1 MVLQSKKT
9 KRGLIHHSQVGVI
22 SGLQGCFNKC
32 KLMNVNKGKDKK
44 HRIISTDP
52 RKAFH
57 TIQHP
62 FIINTLPKLGMEGS
76 YLNIIYATWDLLTA
90 NVILNRNKLIVFQLK
105 SRRRKGAHFTPS
117 LQHGT
122 GRPTHNNPPRIRNER
137 YPGWKQRDM
146 TMACKWHHIVVTTS

>member
-1 MVLQSKKT
+1 
-9 KRGLIHHSQVGVI
+9 
-22 SGLQGCFNKC
+22 
-32 KLMNVNKGKDKK
+32 MNVNKGKDKK

-90 NVILNRNKLIVFQLK
+90 NIILNRNKLIVFQLK
-105 SRRRKGAHFTPS
+105 SRRKGSPLARLLFNMG
-117 LQHGT
+117 LEVL
-122 GRPTHNNPPRIRNER
+122 PT
-137 YPGWKQRDM
+137 
-146 TMACKWHHIVVTTS
+146 TVS